1 MKRFWLS
8 ISLRAKLLVSICG
21 LFGLIMMVGY
31 IGNSALNHSD
41 TTIAEIRKDANSA
54 ERLNQVAFQR
64 LELTSAAWSAMAEY
78 NADKPTKTS
87 SLKSLETGIAEFD
100 GRLDRYESDTKLEGK
115 LKENFESLR
124 KNWEEVKKETE
135 SFQKAL
141 LAPGMDKTKLRKT
154 TQDLDDKSLSLS
166 DVLSDGKDL
175 LQKQSEIAFE
185 DAQKLQKRDQMAFI
199 FAVGVGIFL
208 ASLSVFVTYS
218 VTKQITEISG
228 NLSGLGETVG
238 QVATSIA
245 SSSQNLSS
253 SSAEQAA
260 ALQETT
266 AAVEET
272 STTIAKNA
280 ENAKQST
287 QVSEQAQHTASRGK
301 QAVDDMVT
309 SIEEISQSNVEIM
322 QQIDASNHE
331 ISDIVKVIAEIG
343 NKTKVI
349 NDIVFQTKLLS
360 FNASIEAARAGE
372 HGKGFAVVA
381 EEVGNL
387 AQMSGNSAK
396 EITEMLDGSIKKVEE
411 IVRNTKSRVEV
422 LVQSAKNK
430 VQSGTVTAKR
440 CGEILDEIV
449 TNVTHVGSMVS
460 EISNASQQQAQGVQ
474 EINKAMNELDTV
486 AQQNNLASQQSS
498 VSATELQ
505 TQVDRLKDMVHVL
518 NSVVLGDKDGSSGA
532 STKAW
537 SQDQAWKND
546 SNSSKKRSGSGGGG
560 QHHMTGSGHQS
571 QANNKV
577 VALKQK
583 NDGYGTR
590 VPRASEFE
598 DDSKGTGT

>member
-41 TTIAEIRKDANSA
+41 ETISEIRKDANSA

-78 NADKPTKTS
+78 NPDKPTKTS
-87 SLKSLETGIAEFD
+87 SLKALETGIAEFD
-100 GRLDRYESDTKLEGK
+100 GRLDRYESDTKLVGK
-115 LKENFESLR
+115 LKENFEALR
-124 KNWEEVKKETE
+124 KNWGDVKTETE
-135 SFQKAL
+135 AFQKAL
-141 LAPGMDKTKLRKT
+141 LAPGMDKTKLRTT
-154 TQDLDDKSLSLS
+154 TQNLDDKSLTLS
-166 DVLSDGKDL
+166 DTLSEGKDL
-175 LQKQSEIAFE
+175 LQKQSEQAFE
-185 DAQKLQKRDQMAFI
+185 DAQKLQKRDQMAFV
-199 FAVGVGIFL
+199 FAIGVGIFL

-218 VTKQITEISG
+218 VTKQITDIST

-411 IVRNTKSRVEV
+411 IVRNTKTRVEV
-422 LVQSAKNK
+422 LVQSAKSK

-449 TNVTHVGSMVS
+449 TNVTHVGSMVA

-518 NSVVLGDKDGSSGA
+518 NSVVLGDKDGSSSA
-532 STKAW
+532 AQP
-537 SQDQAWKND
+537 QDQEWQSESK
-546 SNSSKKRSGSGGGG
+546 SSKKRSSSGGGGG
-560 QHHMTGSGHQS
+560 QHHATNSGHQS
-571 QANNKV
+571 QGHNKV

-598 DDSKGTGT
+598 DDSKTGS